1 MFFYYSTLQIN
12 QKDFLM
18 HWQLFSLSS
27 TMQLLGSVS
36 KIGKHFL
43 TLFACILPHMRRI
56 VWGSFG
62 MTDLIGGHNITFVR
76 IWYLPK
82 IKCQRLTGNW
92 PNIKLMQQDGSSG
105 KVWLLFCFELTSSL
119 VTKKWLLAT
128 MSTLKF
134 DIIWI
139 FSRQNQHQGC
149 FPQVRTCQPA
159 NGFSQV
165 FLLKNHLLH
174 TYYLGFDRSQ
184 LAG

>member
-62 MTDLIGGHNITFVR
+62 TTDLIGGHYITFVR

-119 VTKKWLLAT
+119 VSKKWLLAT

-165 FLLKNHLLH
+165 FLLKNHLLR

>member
-43 TLFACILPHMRRI
+43 TLFTCILPHMRRI

-62 MTDLIGGHNITFVR
+62 TTDLIGGHNITFVR

-82 IKCQRLTGNW
+82 IMCQRLTGNW
-92 PNIKLMQQDGSSG
+92 PNIKLMQQDGSLG

-119 VTKKWLLAT
+119 VSKKWLLAT

-134 DIIWI
+134 DII
-139 FSRQNQHQGC
+139 
-149 FPQVRTCQPA
+149 
-159 NGFSQV
+159 
-165 FLLKNHLLH
+165 
-174 TYYLGFDRSQ
+174 
-184 LAG
+184 